1 MPAPAALRPLK
12 TSDRVTLGAAVVLT
26 IGAGLITGLHADAV
40 VRFTAAGLAL
50 AALAALLGQAIEQVG
65 ERVGPS
71 ATGLLQSTLGNL
83 PELFVSIFALQDGL
97 TNLVQAAL
105 IGSVLANAVLV
116 LGSAFIA
123 GGLRHGTQRFDPE
136 EPRLFASLLV
146 VVVAAL
152 LVPTLA
158 DHLHTP
164 AADHISALSDACAIA
179 LLVVYA
185 ASVSFFLRHRA
196 SAADTGPAEVGPV
209 EVGPVDARGEE
220 HAAAWPLRL
229 SVGLVAVGSLGAAF
243 ASDWFVS
250 ALQPAIRTLGL
261 SETFTGLVV
270 VAIASNAVEHV
281 VGIRFALKAKPEYA
295 ISTTLNSP
303 LQVALLLTPVLVLL
317 SRFIGPTQ
325 LNLVFPPLLVAALG
339 VSAVVVAL
347 IIYDGEYNWVEGVAL
362 VALYCIVAAAFWW
375 G

>member
-1 MPAPAALRPLK
+1 MPFAAALRLMK
-12 TSDRVTLGAAVVLT
+12 TTDRVTLGAAVALTVL
-26 IGAGLITGLHADAV
+26 AGVVTGLGANAV
-40 VRFTAAGLAL
+40 LRFVMAGLAL
-50 AALAALLGQAIEQVG
+50 AALAAVIGQAIEQVG

-83 PELFVSIFALQDGL
+83 PELFFSIFALQDGL
-97 TNLVQAAL
+97 TTVVQAAL

-116 LGSAFIA
+116 LGCAFIA
-123 GGLRHGTQRFDPE
+123 GGARHGTQRFDPE
-136 EPRLFASLLV
+136 EPRLYASLLV
-146 VVVAAL
+146 LVVAAL

-158 DHLHTP
+158 DQLHTP
-164 AADHISALSDACAIA
+164 AAAHISALSDACAIA

-185 ASVSFFLRHRA
+185 ASVPFFLRDRTGRSGPED
-196 SAADTGPAEVGPV
+196 SAE
-209 EVGPVDARGEE
+209 AREQTAG
-220 HAAAWPLRL
+220 WPLRL
-229 SVGLVAVGSLGAAF
+229 SIVVLAVSSLGAAL

-250 ALQPAIRTLGL
+250 ALQPAVSSLGL

-281 VGIRFALKAKPEYA
+281 VGIRFALKAKPQYA

-303 LQVALLLTPVLVLL
+303 LQVALLLTPILVLL
-317 SRFIGPTQ
+317 SRFVGPTQ

-339 VSAVVVAL
+339 VSVVAVAL
-347 IIYDGEYNWVEGVAL
+347 IIYDGEYTWIEGVAL
-362 VALYCIVAAAFWW
+362 VALYCIVATAFWW

>member
-1 MPAPAALRPLK
+1 MK
-12 TSDRVTLGAAVVLT
+12 TSDRVTLVAAVVLT
-26 IGAGLITGLHADAV
+26 ILAGVVTAVHADPVLRFV
-40 VRFTAAGLAL
+40 VAGLAL
-50 AALAALLGQAIEQVG
+50 AALAALIGQAIEQVG
-65 ERVGPS
+65 EQVGPS

-83 PELFVSIFALQDGL
+83 PELFVSIFALKDGL
-97 TNLVQAAL
+97 TTVVQSAL

-146 VVVAAL
+146 LAVAAL

-158 DHLHTP
+158 DRLHTP
-164 AADHISALSDACAIA
+164 AAAHISALSDACAIA
-179 LLVVYA
+179 LLVVYV
-185 ASVSFFLRHRA
+185 ASVPFFLRDRRPKTEA
-196 SAADTGPAEVGPV
+196 DAATPAEAPERAVS
-209 EVGPVDARGEE
+209 
-220 HAAAWPLRL
+220 WPLRR
-229 SVGLVAVGSLGAAF
+229 SVFLLAVGSLGAAF

-250 ALQPAIRTLGL
+250 ALQPAIKTLGL

-270 VAIASNAVEHV
+270 VAIAANAVEHV

-317 SRFIGPTQ
+317 SRFVGPTQ

-339 VSAVVVAL
+339 VSVVAVAL
-347 IIYDGEYNWVEGVAL
+347 IIYDGEYTWIEGVAL
-362 VALYCIVAAAFWW
+362 VALYCMVAAAFWW

>member
-1 MPAPAALRPLK
+1 MPFAAALRPMN
-12 TSDRVTLGAAVVLT
+12 TTNRVTLGAAVALT
-26 IGAGLITGLHADAV
+26 ILAGVVTGLGASAV
-40 VRFTAAGLAL
+40 LRFVLAGLAL
-50 AALAALLGQAIEQVG
+50 AALAALIGQAIEQVG

-83 PELFVSIFALQDGL
+83 PELFFSIFALQDGL
-97 TNLVQAAL
+97 TNVVQAAL

-116 LGSAFIA
+116 LGCAFIA
-123 GGLRHGTQRFDPE
+123 GGARHGTQRFDPE
-136 EPRLFASLLV
+136 EPRLYASLLV
-146 VVVAAL
+146 LVVAAL

-158 DHLHTP
+158 DRLHTP
-164 AADHISALSDACAIA
+164 AAAHISALSDACAIA

-185 ASVSFFLRHRA
+185 ASVPYFLRDRTRP
-196 SAADTGPAEVGPV
+196 SGTEDSVEAEERMG
-209 EVGPVDARGEE
+209 
-220 HAAAWPLRL
+220 AWPLTL
-229 SVGLVAVGSLGAAF
+229 SVVVLAVGSLGAAL
-243 ASDWFVS
+243 ASDWFAS
-250 ALQPAIRTLGL
+250 ALQPATKSLGL

-281 VGIRFALKAKPEYA
+281 VGIRFALKAKPQYA

-303 LQVALLLTPVLVLL
+303 LQVALLLTPILVLL
-317 SRFIGPTQ
+317 SRFVGPTQ

-339 VSAVVVAL
+339 VSVVAVAL
-347 IIYDGEYNWVEGVAL
+347 IIYDGEYTWIEGVAL

>member
-1 MPAPAALRPLK
+1 MK

-26 IGAGLITGLHADAV
+26 IFAGLVTGVHADAV
-40 VRFTAAGLAL
+40 VRFAVAGLAL
-50 AALAALLGQAIEQVG
+50 AALAALIGQAIEQVG
-65 ERVGPS
+65 DQVGPS

-83 PELFVSIFALQDGL
+83 PELFVSIFALKDGL
-97 TNLVQAAL
+97 TKVVQAAL

-136 EPRLFASLLV
+136 EPRLHASLLV
-146 VVVAAL
+146 LVVAAL

-158 DHLHTP
+158 DRLHTP
-164 AADHISALSDACAIA
+164 AAAHISALSDACAIA
-179 LLVVYA
+179 LLVVYV
-185 ASVSFFLRHRA
+185 ASVPFFLRDRSRA
-196 SAADTGPAEVGPV
+196 PGSDAAAETEG
-209 EVGPVDARGEE
+209 GERTL
-220 HAAAWPLRL
+220 AWPLSL
-229 SVGLVAVGSLGAAF
+229 SIGLLAVGSLGAAF
-243 ASDWFVS
+243 VSDWFVS
-250 ALQPAIRTLGL
+250 ALQPATRTLGL

-270 VAIASNAVEHV
+270 VAIAANAVEHV

-303 LQVALLLTPVLVLL
+303 LQVALLLTPILVLL
-317 SRFIGPTQ
+317 SRFVGPTQ

-339 VSAVVVAL
+339 VSAVAVAL
-347 IIYDGEYNWVEGVAL
+347 IIYDGEYTWIEGVAL